1 MTKICLS
8 CNNTNN
14 IYKIH
19 KKSIKD
25 SSDWMKLKRDVKY
38 FKTNNIANISLTKKG
53 NRGEFSIQLSK
64 KFANR
69 YVYYYAADSKNA
81 HELSFSNPDK
91 AYNKFKN
98 SGVGKVGKDGVL
110 KAYIKCPQ
118 NYMENGLWYPHIH
131 FIVSNNN
138 NKKWEPYIYTQIV
151 LCHITKQ
158 FVKHAIKSNNFLI
171 LNALP
176 MNEYIKDFIPMSM
189 PLPYNSINDV
199 DDVDITNYIKKLSVH
214 SSNIHK
220 YVLKNKDNIYNIPLI
235 VYCYDSNC
243 NASNILIRRLW
254 NIGFKNIKEYS
265 GGIKEWKK

>member
-19 KKSIKD
+19 KKSVKD
-25 SSDWMKLKRDVKY
+25 SSDWLKLKRDVKY
-38 FKTNNIANISLTKKG
+38 FKTNNITNISLTRKEIEEIFQYNYQK
-53 NRGEFSIQLSK
+53 SLLIDMYIIMQPIQKMHMNYLFLIQIK
-64 KFANR
+64 HIINLKTVVVKLEKMVQRHILN
-69 YVYYYAADSKNA
+69 
-81 HELSFSNPDK
+81 
-91 AYNKFKN
+91 
-98 SGVGKVGKDGVL
+98 VL
-110 KAYIKCPQ
+110 KIIWKMDYGI
-118 NYMENGLWYPHIH
+118 HI
-131 FIVSNNN
+131 F
-138 NKKWEPYIYTQIV
+138 TLLFQI
-151 LCHITKQ
+151 ITKNGNLIYIHRLYYVILQ
-158 FVKHAIKSNNFLI
+158 NNLLNMQLNQIILI